1 MFASRLRTTRSAGAN
16 ALHRLLAVLIVAVV
30 SGGLLAGCGGKS
42 SDNGSD
48 LDGPTASE
56 VSDRFSKNT
65 GIRLSGKESA
75 GVDSWTLLGVDGT
88 DHFDRFGAFSLYV
101 VKDKSGLDILLRP
114 SDGTGELTF
123 NSQGYAFNASKS
135 GDSYSVVQRFGDNI
149 VLIWQAG
156 EKPELE
162 DSFRRLSTAVKAAAT
177 GDASEI
183 PASQRDC
190 AASGI
195 DPEAGK
201 EGTCRVGDR
210 EVTVVDSGSELTT
223 PVLKARLRSVR
234 DTPRIEPSTSYGR
247 AITARGRYLIVTY
260 ELTNTGDKPIDGIEP
275 QLVVNEKTYAVA
287 RSVDYELYGDAGRP
301 FPLQPG
307 DTATIHTAFDV
318 APAVVDAAR
327 ERGAL
332 VLPAEADDYGYL
344 SVDNGAAEG
353 RIRLAGSGAGA
364 DEPLDTPQRTTPDSS
379 SDPYSAP
386 EPSTRSSSSPRA
398 IRRQHRAE
406 RALKQFFTA
415 VRAGSAPGV
424 CTRLTDKTV
433 AKEGGLAN
441 CRQKIV
447 LPTIQREVP
456 KSNRRLRFMTILTR
470 SDTRATVIIKAN
482 GYRGIARLARQQGLW
497 RVQGLKR
504 TR

>member
-1 MFASRLRTTRSAGAN
+1 MFASSLRTTSSAGAG
-16 ALHRLLAVLIVAVV
+16 ALHRLLAVLMVAVV
-30 SGGLLAGCGGKS
+30 SGGLLAGCGGNS
-42 SDNGSD
+42 SGDGSD

-56 VSDRFSKNT
+56 VSDRFEKNT
-65 GIRLSGKESA
+65 GIGLSGKESSA
-75 GVDSWTLLGVDGT
+75 TQSWTLLGVDGT

-101 VKDKSGLDILLRP
+101 VKDKPGLDILLRP

-123 NSQGYAFNASKS
+123 NSQGYAFNRSKS
-135 GDSYSVVQRFGDNI
+135 GDSYSAVRRFGDNV

-156 EKPELE
+156 EKPEID
-162 DSFRRLSTAVKAAAT
+162 DSFQRLSTAVKAAAT

-195 DPEAGK
+195 DPRAGK

-210 EVTVVDSGSELTT
+210 EVTVVDSDSELTT

-247 AITARGRYLIVTY
+247 TITARGRYLIVTY
-260 ELTNTGDKPIDGIEP
+260 ALTNTGNKPIDGIEP
-275 QLVVNEKTYAVA
+275 QLVVNERTYAVA
-287 RSVDYELYGDAGRP
+287 RGVDYELYGDAGRP

-307 DTATIHTAFDV
+307 DTATIRTAFDI
-318 APAVVDAAR
+318 APAVVVAAR
-327 ERGAL
+327 DRGAL

-364 DEPLDTPQRTTPDSS
+364 DEPLDTPKRTTPDSS
-379 SDPYSAP
+379 PK
-386 EPSTRSSSSPRA
+386 PSTRSSSSTRT

-441 CRQKIV
+441 CRRKIV